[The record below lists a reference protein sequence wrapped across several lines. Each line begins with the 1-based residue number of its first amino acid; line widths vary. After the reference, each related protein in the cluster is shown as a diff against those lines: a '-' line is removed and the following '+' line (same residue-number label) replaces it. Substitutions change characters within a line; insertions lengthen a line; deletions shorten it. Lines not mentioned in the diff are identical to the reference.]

1 MNIKVANSDDLEAA
15 VSRNRTMQ
23 VAEVAAAEFYTEEH
37 VAVVDSLVED
47 GGCGAEGSG

>member
-23 VAEVAAAEFYTEEH
+23 VAAAEFYTEEH